1 MISVFISSA
10 LQDIALKETGQQV
23 SDFPF
28 LLLNI
33 LSIPRPSGKVLPFG
47 EF

>member
-10 LQDIALKETGQQV
+10 LQHIALKETGQQV

-28 LLLNI
+28 SASEYI
-33 LSIPRPSGKVLPFG
+33 EHS
-47 EF
+47 